1 MLPLLPR
8 PYGGD
13 PVYENHRRWTMNSG
27 TSGVPRKNTT
37 PCLDST
43 CLNLTVGSQLSL
55 WITPNTGSAKLPSVS
70 LPVSAMTRLNA
81 DGDCKSC
88 GGEQA
93 FYIQPLMGMLVEWC
107 GKCRVETVV
116 ERRRMP
122 RD

>member
-1 MLPLLPR
+1 MR
-8 PYGGD
+8 SSTTGGTPSQSSIPCFD
-13 PVYENHRRWTMNSG
+13 SG
-27 TSGVPRKNTT
+27 LWPPNR
-37 PCLDST
+37 
-43 CLNLTVGSQLSL
+43 GSQLSFSTIL
-55 WITPNTGSAKLPSVS
+55 NTGFAKLPSVS

-107 GKCRVETVV
+107 GRCRKETIV

-122 RD
+122 RE